1 MKTILQSGKE
11 GKTMKKIMK
20 KAAAALMTAML
31 LACFAVL
38 FQGGSAEAAEKAPSL
53 PKLVTTNPSAWS
65 RTFKITNLKKTDK
78 VIKVVSKDEKIVEA
92 GWFNDEKVLILSTI
106 NCAKTGETD
115 VIVKVKRNKK
125 TYSLKVHVNSKA
137 WETPFKKLKVG
148 TKDLT
153 NRATGLYANLPKRSY
168 SGKLVFRL
176 KAGWKLVDL
185 RMQDNVTGDSKKIKN
200 YAKVNLKKST
210 LVFTVKNAKTNH
222 VMTFNI

>member
-1 MKTILQSGKE
+1 MP
-11 GKTMKKIMK
+11 
-20 KAAAALMTAML
+20 ALPS
-31 LACFAVL
+31 CFR
-38 FQGGSAEAAEKAPSL
+38 EAAQKQPEKAPSL

-92 GWFNDEKVLILSTI
+92 GWYNDEKVLILSTL

-137 WETPFKKLKVG
+137 WKTPFKKLKVG

-153 NRATGLYANLPKRSY
+153 NRATWTVCKPSEEIL
-168 SGKLVFRL
+168 FRKTGVPL
-176 KAGWKLVDL
+176 ESRLETGGSAGCRTML
-185 RMQDNVTGDSKKIKN
+185 QET
-200 YAKVNLKKST
+200 
-210 LVFTVKNAKTNH
+210 
-222 VMTFNI
+222 

>member
-1 MKTILQSGKE
+1 MPSCFRE
-11 GKTMKKIMK
+11 
-20 KAAAALMTAML
+20 AA
-31 LACFAVL
+31 
-38 FQGGSAEAAEKAPSL
+38 QAAEKAPSL
-53 PKLVTTNPSAWS
+53 PKLVTTNPSAWG

-92 GWFNDEKVLILSTI
+92 GWYNDEKVLILSTL

-137 WETPFKKLKVG
+137 WKTPFKKLKVG

-185 RMQDNVTGDSKKIKN
+185 FQNAAMLGEFQENQKLRKSKFAKKVHWCSLFKKCKN
-200 YAKVNLKKST
+200 QSCYEV
-210 LVFTVKNAKTNH
+210 
-222 VMTFNI
+222 